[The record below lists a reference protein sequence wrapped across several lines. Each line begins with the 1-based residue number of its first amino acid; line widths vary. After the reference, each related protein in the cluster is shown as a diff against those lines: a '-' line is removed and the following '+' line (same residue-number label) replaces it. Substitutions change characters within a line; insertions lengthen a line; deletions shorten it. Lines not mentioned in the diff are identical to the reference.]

1 MKTLLQCARVVLDQ
15 LAEGPG
21 GPLYDRIKEN
31 YSSFGHFMRNILLVA
46 ALRAFGCITRLVIS
60 FDVIYHKVGFNYS
73 NFLPQ
78 RTQLRGFRCTGSYF
92 DENLTRISHNLRS
105 KQRLEKRRTSF
116 EKTKLRPGSKSTAT
130 RAGCQLSRMRAN
142 LKFKKSKRSK
152 SR

>member
-1 MKTLLQCARVVLDQ
+1 MQCARVVLDQ

-73 NFLPQ
+73 NSNPQ
-78 RTQLRGFRCTGSYF
+78 RTPLWSYRVHGS
-92 DENLTRISHNLRS
+92 
-105 KQRLEKRRTSF
+105 
-116 EKTKLRPGSKSTAT
+116 
-130 RAGCQLSRMRAN
+130 
-142 LKFKKSKRSK
+142 
-152 SR
+152 